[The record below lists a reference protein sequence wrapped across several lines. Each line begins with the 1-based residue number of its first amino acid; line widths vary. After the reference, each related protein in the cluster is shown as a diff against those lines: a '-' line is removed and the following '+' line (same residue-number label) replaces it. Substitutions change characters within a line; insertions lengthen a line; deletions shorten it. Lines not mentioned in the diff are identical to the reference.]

1 MPSNVVFT
9 PVRPF
14 RLGTSYMAKRF
25 INTDSNK
32 VWPHTGSGLEGD
44 SSLVCMSHPTD
55 FPTRFQGIIS
65 PICVLFFVPSHTTRP
80 YHKTIPRIPQVQLIG
95 NGTVYNHVGIGTAVL
110 KHPSHTAFHKNP
122 ILSADEA
129 AGMTP
134 FYRWHMDAALY
145 DHSPS
150 KVTTLYGI
158 QVPQPERPP
167 LHVLFMA
174 HDDQK
179 FSEVE

>member
-1 MPSNVVFT
+1 MYVSSYWFPNSVSGHYIAYL
-9 PVRPF
+9 RLIF
-14 RLGTSYMAKRF
+14 RA
-25 INTDSNK
+25 
-32 VWPHTGSGLEGD
+32 V
-44 SSLVCMSHPTD
+44 
-55 FPTRFQGIIS
+55 
-65 PICVLFFVPSHTTRP
+65 P
-80 YHKTIPRIPQVQLIG
+80 YHKTIPRVPQVQLIG
-95 NGTVYNHVGIGTAVL
+95 NSTVYNHVGIGTAVL

-134 FYRWHMDAALY
+134 FYCWHMDAALY

-179 FSEVE
+179 FSEVEWRSTQTILRVIWTLEK